1 MRHASKKQGGSS
13 SNGRD
18 SNPKYLGIKKY
29 GGEHV
34 RAGNIIA
41 RQRGL
46 KWWGGANVGV
56 GKDHTLFA
64 LIEGRVHFT
73 DAKNTHK
80 PGKKVANVVPHEEWP
95 RFSPRH
101 SAETRRVGAEPT
113 GGAMNVD
120 ALRGSFQSFL
130 ESVGLAQTRDPGGWE
145 YWHEPERC
153 GWLMK
158 QGDVIKT
165 WRRRWFVL
173 KQGKLFWFLGLGR
186 HRRRRRR
193 AGSWT
198 WGSASA
204 WRGGRPSTAS
214 SGFELS
220 SRVEHQVPC
229 RGQRE
234 GEGGVDQR
242 AREGRRAAQQVAR
255 RDYDAY

>member
-95 RFSPRH
+95 EVL
-101 SAETRRVGAEPT
+101 AAAQRRNA
-113 GGAMNVD
+113 A
-120 ALRGSFQSFL
+120 
-130 ESVGLAQTRDPGGWE
+130 
-145 YWHEPERC
+145 
-153 GWLMK
+153 
-158 QGDVIKT
+158 
-165 WRRRWFVL
+165 RRR
-173 KQGKLFWFLGLGR
+173 
-186 HRRRRRR
+186 
-193 AGSWT
+193 
-198 WGSASA
+198 SA
-204 WRGGRPSTAS
+204 PS
-214 SGFELS
+214 
-220 SRVEHQVPC
+220 QP
-229 RGQRE
+229 
-234 GEGGVDQR
+234 
-242 AREGRRAAQQVAR
+242 AAP
-255 RDYDAY
+255 

>member
-1 MRHASKKQGGSS
+1 MQSLRQALRGSAVPDTLARATEGAPRLRTRARTFSSRPPPGVSRRSKFRVPRHRLTARRSIFAALGFPTTSHAPPAFHAAFVRHASKKQGGSS

-95 RFSPRH
+95 EVL
-101 SAETRRVGAEPT
+101 AAAQRRNA
-113 GGAMNVD
+113 A
-120 ALRGSFQSFL
+120 
-130 ESVGLAQTRDPGGWE
+130 
-145 YWHEPERC
+145 
-153 GWLMK
+153 
-158 QGDVIKT
+158 
-165 WRRRWFVL
+165 RRR
-173 KQGKLFWFLGLGR
+173 
-186 HRRRRRR
+186 
-193 AGSWT
+193 
-198 WGSASA
+198 SASSQ
-204 WRGGRPSTAS
+204 P
-214 SGFELS
+214 
-220 SRVEHQVPC
+220 
-229 RGQRE
+229 
-234 GEGGVDQR
+234 
-242 AREGRRAAQQVAR
+242 AAP
-255 RDYDAY
+255 